1 MDDTVTISKEMID
14 KIINYICELDKYI
27 YAYNYCN
34 CFPKRDDH
42 KTCVDAL
49 WKYVK
54 KENTS
59 KQKGGKGRINMKKI
73 LDACC
78 GSRMFWFDKNN
89 ENVVFMDNRQE
100 SCTLQ
105 DGRKLEVNPD
115 VIGDFTKMPFDDE
128 TFYLVVFD
136 PPHLLRAGKSSWIA
150 KKYGIL
156 KDNWQDEIQKGFIEC
171 MRVLKKNGTL
181 VFKWS
186 EQHKCVGTA
195 KCHPADAFNPEIGVR
210 LAVTRAVQ
218 NMRKPFIPYNGQLYY
233 YVNADRIVSAT
244 CFLGSIEDKLK
255 IAMGNCFKTSEQAQA
270 NVDIITE
277 RLKKAKDDW
286 DVVIIDKQW
295 EVMK

>member
-1 MDDTVTISKEMID
+1 
-14 KIINYICELDKYI
+14 
-27 YAYNYCN
+27 
-34 CFPKRDDH
+34 
-42 KTCVDAL
+42 
-49 WKYVK
+49 
-54 KENTS
+54 
-59 KQKGGKGRINMKKI
+59 MKKI

-136 PPHLLRAGKSSWIA
+136 PPHLLRAGKSSWLV

-186 EQHKCVGTA
+186 EQQVSVSDILKAINVKPLFGTRRG
-195 KCHPADAFNPEIGVR
+195 KTI
-210 LAVTRAVQ
+210 
-218 NMRKPFIPYNGQLYY
+218 
-233 YVNADRIVSAT
+233 
-244 CFLGSIEDKLK
+244 FLV
-255 IAMGNCFKTSEQAQA
+255 F
-270 NVDIITE
+270 
-277 RLKKAKDDW
+277 
-286 DVVIIDKQW
+286 
-295 EVMK
+295 MK